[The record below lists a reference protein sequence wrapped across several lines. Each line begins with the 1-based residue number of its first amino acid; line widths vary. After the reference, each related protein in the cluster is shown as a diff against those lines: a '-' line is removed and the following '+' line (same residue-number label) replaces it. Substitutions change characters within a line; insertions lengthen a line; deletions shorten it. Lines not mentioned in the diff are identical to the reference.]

1 MSQAGQPGC
10 TSVVTT
16 AKGREVGDGEGR
28 RINSRNPRDASLR
41 VNGIPRILRLRLPV
55 VLHPHRLE
63 AVAPADRSDLQVQ
76 RCVPRVTAIIQQ
88 LLGSLV
94 PSANRGD
101 LIGLRMRLTKV
112 DTQPALPVK
121 NLLHVSPPFLG
132 LGRRTSQVPRSQVGD
147 GRQTAG
153 TGDGRRLKA
162 DALGLLV
169 VVVSTASVSQQPPRA
184 AINQPPFPRRSP
196 ALPNA
201 YAPSPDATYT
211 SR

>member
-41 VNGIPRILRLRLPV
+41 VNGIPRVLRRRLPVVSRLPV

-63 AVAPADRSDLQVQ
+63 AVAPADRSDLQVE

-101 LIGLRMRLTKV
+101 LIGLRMRLTEV
-112 DTQPALPVK
+112 DTQPALPVM
-121 NLLHVSPPFLG
+121 NLLHVSPPFSG

-169 VVVSTASVSQQPPRA
+169 VVVSTASVSQQPARA
-184 AINQPPFPRRSP
+184 PINQPPFPPSSVPRSP
-196 ALPNA
+196 
-201 YAPSPDATYT
+201 
-211 SR
+211 